1 MQFQS
6 ATSETPRSGRGGRR
20 FKSCHSDQYLADN
33 QIAQATASATASRD
47 EGRTSATE
55 GRITADDILR
65 AVGTAA
71 EMECTPIADSALLKD
86 AVLPVLGQAE
96 EAFSAELVR
105 INVEDLV
112 QSAAEL
118 GSLAAE

>member
-1 MQFQS
+1 MRLGL
-6 ATSETPRSGRGGRR
+6 SERHLEPLLQALARHDILKSTRGPRGG
-20 FKSCHSDQYLADN
+20 YELA
-33 QIAQATASATASRD
+33 R
-47 EGRTSATE
+47 EER
-55 GRITADDILR
+55 RITADDILR
-65 AVGTAA
+65 AVGTTA
-71 EMECTPIADSALLKD
+71 EMDCTLIADSALLKD

-118 GSLAAE
+118 GSLAAGNEFAELPAC